1 MTWSSAE
8 RLARIER
15 QGQDLPHTGFPDLA
29 EQPNQ
34 RPEIHLWVLHCQ
46 PDDPAHDHG
55 RARTLQPRRGGHAF
69 QVVRGLAVPPYQRRL
84 RMTFRA
90 AEESAALGVNR
101 SRLATPWVEQIA
113 GSRLACPFLIWISS
127 TAVALPFPFFTM
139 QPPDEIGPRGG
150 LNNRG
155 RNIASS
161 FQK

>member
-8 RLARIER
+8 RLTRIER

-46 PDDPAHDHG
+46 PDDPAHDYG

-69 QVVRGLAVPPYQRRL
+69 QVVRGLAVAPYQRRL

-90 AEESAALGVNR
+90 AEESAALGVNQQPLGDTVGR
-101 SRLATPWVEQIA
+101 ANRRLQTGMPVPNLDLRCRCASVSVLHNATP
-113 GSRLACPFLIWISS
+113 R
-127 TAVALPFPFFTM
+127 
-139 QPPDEIGPRGG
+139 
-150 LNNRG
+150 
-155 RNIASS
+155 
-161 FQK
+161 